1 MFFYWMVYDFDGF
14 ILLVDVLDDIECRW
28 LKENFDSLEKDV
40 GIFGFFLIV
49 FVFYYFK
56 MDCIS

>member
-40 GIFGFFLIV
+40 GILGV
-49 FVFYYFK
+49 F
-56 MDCIS
+56 

>member
-1 MFFYWMVYDFDGF
+1 MFFYWMVYNFDGF

-40 GIFGFFLIV
+40 GIFGFFFNSVCFLL
-49 FVFYYFK
+49 F
-56 MDCIS
+56 